1 MGLLDVY
8 RGHQTWADF
17 IGGQALYNAL
27 EELSPRRTRDA
38 SIDDKSE
45 TLSVGL
51 TAKDHRVA
59 VESGLGALNPERLRR
74 PSGNALRL
82 ALGIEKLAG
91 GLESLKA
98 DFNLL
103 LGDIVWRLEMQQES
117 LTSILEEIRLAEFE
131 REARAYRTRAERA
144 YLNGWYEE
152 ALGDFLEAEKRN
164 YPDYT
169 VHRSIA
175 QIYLYHI
182 IDLPK
187 ALEYFL
193 KAAKYARPSDQK
205 QAAEAYY
212 FAGIVYVVE
221 RQLEP
226 AMDHLRQATELN
238 PELAE
243 AHYEQS
249 RVASLLSRGEQA
261 VASLAQAIEGDA
273 RYYERAKSDAAFDP
287 IRPRVQAL
295 LDQLMRPVREKI
307 VEVKQDAARLEG
319 RLIASS
325 VEEELA
331 RAFHQVKRQ
340 AVESPTYQTGLQL
353 LDALSRIQQD
363 LRELRDRYCKQYEVD
378 PRDYVRSVAFSND
391 GRLLA
396 LGFLNGTLQVWEAS
410 SGAQLY
416 SHAAH
421 LASATSVAFSPNDLW
436 LASGSRDNTV
446 KLWEADTGQELRVLQ
461 GHKAEVSAVAFSPD
475 GQWLATSSHD
485 RLIKIWRV
493 VTGREAQTLEGH
505 TAPVTAAI
513 FTPDGQTIVSS
524 SWDRTIR
531 LWSVATGLT
540 TRILTGHPKGVAS
553 LAVSLNGRWLASG
566 GEDATVKLWDLKTGR
581 EARTFS
587 GHRNS
592 VTSVAFSPDGELLAA
607 GCLGRVVIVWKR
619 ATGAVVKRLGY
630 ENISYNSVAFSPR
643 GEWLA
648 LGSRDLQLWLKAI
661 LTEEEYAAV
670 KANENTLHF
679 PYQIFHLPLEKIISG
694 NYKPGAEPG

>member
-8 RGHQTWADF
+8 RGHQTWVDF
-17 IGGQALYNAL
+17 IGGQASFTAL
-27 EELSPRRTRDA
+27 EELSLRRTRDA
-38 SIDDKSE
+38 STDNKSE

-51 TAKDHRVA
+51 TARDHQVA
-59 VESGLGALNPERLRR
+59 VESGLGALNPERLSRA
-74 PSGNALRL
+74 SGNAVRL

-103 LGDIVWRLEMQQES
+103 LGDLVWRLEMQQES

-182 IDLPK
+182 VNLPK

-205 QAAEAYY
+205 QAAEAHY
-212 FAGIVYVVE
+212 FAGIVCVIE
-221 RQLEP
+221 RQSEP
-226 AMDHLRQATELN
+226 ALGHLRQATELN

-261 VASLAQAIEGDA
+261 VDSLARAIKGDA

-287 IRPRVQAL
+287 IRPQVQVL

-307 VEVKQDAARLEG
+307 VEVRQDAARLEG
-319 RLIASS
+319 RLIARS
-325 VEEELA
+325 VEEEIA

-340 AVESPTYQTGLQL
+340 AAESPTYQTGLQL
-353 LDALSRIQQD
+353 LDALSRIQED
-363 LRELRDRYCKQYEVD
+363 LRDLRDRYYKQYEID

-391 GRLLA
+391 GRFLA
-396 LGFLNGTLQVWEAS
+396 LGFLHGALQVWEAS
-410 SGAQLY
+410 SGVKLY

-421 LASATSVAFSPNDLW
+421 QSSVTSVAFSPNNLW
-436 LASGSRDNTV
+436 LATGSRDNTV
-446 KLWEADTGQELRVLQ
+446 KLWEADTGQELQVLR
-461 GHKAEVSAVAFSPD
+461 GHKGEVSAVAFSPD
-475 GQWLATSSHD
+475 GQWLVSSSHD

-505 TAPVTAAI
+505 TMQVTAAI
-513 FTPDGQTIVSS
+513 FTPDGQTIVSAG
-524 SWDRTIR
+524 WDKTIR
-531 LWSVATGLT
+531 LWSAATGLT
-540 TRILTGHPKGVAS
+540 TRILTGHSKGVGS
-553 LAVSLNGRWLASG
+553 LAVSSAPGPNGRWLASG

-587 GHRNS
+587 GHCNS

-619 ATGAVVKRLGY
+619 ATGAVVKRLRY
-630 ENISYNSVAFSPR
+630 EDISYNSVAFSPR

-670 KANENTLHF
+670 RANEGVFHF
-679 PYQIFHLPLEKIISG
+679 PYQICHLSLEEIVSG
-694 NYKPGAEPG
+694 NDK